1 MVSHLISSKTGIWTR
16 ATWLQTPHTSLPC
29 CSSLW
34 FTKELEQEMAI
45 HSSTL
50 AWRIPWTEE
59 LGGLQSIGSQRV
71 GHDWATSLS
80 LWPHKKTQNK
90 RQPLTLHS
98 FTLPLFQ
105 GGVWTLCDPVDCSL
119 PGSSFFF
126 FFPDSSVH
134 GIFQARVLEWVSI
147 AFSRRSSW
155 PRDWTWVSRI
165 VGRRFTIWAT
175 RGVPKKKKEIREMER
190 KRKISSS
197 WSNHFNSLTWVLKS
211 AATAVYQNPCCPS
224 QSI

>member
-126 FFPDSSVH
+126 FSRLFCPWDFPGKSTRVGFH
-134 GIFQARVLEWVSI
+134 CLLQEIF
-147 AFSRRSSW
+147 
-155 PRDWTWVSRI
+155 
-165 VGRRFTIWAT
+165 
-175 RGVPKKKKEIREMER
+175 
-190 KRKISSS
+190 
-197 WSNHFNSLTWVLKS
+197 LTQGLNLGLPHCRQTLYHLS
-211 AATAVYQNPCCPS
+211 HQGSP
-224 QSI
+224 